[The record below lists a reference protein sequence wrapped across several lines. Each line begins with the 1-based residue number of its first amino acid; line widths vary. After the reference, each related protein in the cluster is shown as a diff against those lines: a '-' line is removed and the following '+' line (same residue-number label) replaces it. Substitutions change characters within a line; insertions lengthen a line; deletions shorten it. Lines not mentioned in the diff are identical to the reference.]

1 MKEIE
6 VATGYV
12 VEIGELDEDWF
23 NSLIPATQSMSLLAE
38 SDFLLDKD
46 MEELLAFEE
55 DEESEDTGFYL

>member
-1 MKEIE
+1 MKD
-6 VATGYV
+6 VDVTSGYI
-12 VEIGELDEDWF
+12 VEIGELDADWF

-55 DEESEDTGFYL
+55 EEESEDTGFYL